1 MKTITLAPH
10 EFHANLLY
18 NDDEIAHIGALDLF
32 VSVAVTEIWRVRP

>member
-18 NDDEIAHIGALDLF
+18 NDEIAHIGALDLF
-32 VSVAVTEIWRVRP
+32 ISVAVTEIWRVRP